1 MERMRKALSF
11 WVTLVTLPVLVVV
24 AILLAV
30 VLAAIFYVV
39 NVFNLVRTISL
50 WVAGRFFSHAPRRD
64 NVSGMSERVPS
75 PSRALV
81 DS

>member
-11 WVTLVTLPVLVVV
+11 WVTLLTLPLVVAV

-39 NVFNLVRTISL
+39 TVSTLVRTLSL
-50 WVAGRFFSHAPRRD
+50 WVAGRFYSHAPRRD
-64 NVSGMSERVPS
+64 NVSGRSER

>member
-1 MERMRKALSF
+1 MERMQKLLSIG
-11 WVTLVTLPVLVVV
+11 VTLLTLPVVVVV

-30 VLAAIFYVV
+30 FLAAIFYVV
-39 NVFNLVRTISL
+39 TVLTLMRTVCVWLARRFISP
-50 WVAGRFFSHAPRRD
+50 APGRD
-64 NVSGMSERVPS
+64 KVTGISEPVPS